1 MIRALRPL
9 PLLLFLGAIP
19 AALHAFGQNKV
30 RADAFE
36 WRVVRTPHFEIHATP
51 EGSALL
57 PRVAQILEE
66 AHARITTDLGVPTPG
81 PTPVFLYPTHNQFEQ
96 TNVVDIGEGT
106 GGVTEA
112 FKNRLL
118 IFNDGTDAWLR
129 HVLPHEFTHV
139 VEFDALYGGLWRSAR
154 FLKSP
159 FYPLWF
165 MEGLSEYESGEVDRA
180 EEDMVLRDAATR
192 GALYPLSELHGFSH
206 LKPHQVTLGYKQGGA
221 AVRFLAEEYGRDKPG
236 EFLRLMRDRFDENSI
251 LQDLTGQDFA
261 RFDSRYREW
270 LTDFYADQAAGA
282 AEPEADGERI
292 TVPDDL
298 PVFNSAP
305 ALSPD
310 GRRLAYVTDRDG
322 RHDVVLRR
330 LDTGEEFRIGG
341 LEGGR
346 TENLQSQN
354 RALAFSPDG
363 RWVAFF
369 GEKEQRD
376 FLYLYDVER
385 RRLRRTRTPLAE
397 MRSPVFSPN
406 GARLAVSALADG
418 RRDLYEISPGGR
430 VLRRLTRT
438 PEDEDHPAYSPDGRR
453 LVFSREVP
461 GAVDAPPDRQLV
473 LWDLDTGAAVNETRL
488 PGRETEPVFGPGGT
502 AVFFV
507 GEGTAAVRN
516 LYRWDPAS
524 GDVSRLTNAIGGDFS
539 PAFSRDGAVSL
550 YSAYRDQSL
559 HLYRAAPAL
568 WTRPG
573 TPILPT
579 AAAPPPPPP
588 APVGDPRPYRFK
600 ASTDLFFPVVYYS
613 SEGGL
618 FAAALWQSSEW
629 LGDHDL
635 RLVFQYASGDRLLDY
650 NAEYAYRRFRPE
662 FFLAASGQ
670 SFYNDIDRTDRERES
685 VRTVG
690 ARYPL
695 DRFHRLEG
703 AVSFLHRDRTFSLT
717 PSRDF
722 QEDENTFSTAWTR
735 DTAQGRYLGVTGG
748 SRLTLE
754 EKWTAEVLGTDR
766 RYRTHRMEHHV
777 FVPTGGESAFAF
789 RTRAGASVGREPER
803 LRLGGADRLRGYP
816 RRGDDVRSTR
826 FALVN
831 AEWRTPLMYLRGA
844 TLPVLAGVTVK
855 AIYGT
860 LFADAGLDWNHHG
873 ELRRKKWTDVRQSV
887 GAGVGFPA
895 FLFQS
900 FPLWADV
907 QAAKRTDARFWTFYL
922 SIGPTF

>member
-9 PLLLFLGAIP
+9 PLVLLLGAP
-19 AALHAFGQNKV
+19 AALPAFGQNKV
-30 RADAFE
+30 RSDSFD
-36 WRVVRTPHFEIHATP
+36 WRIVRTPHFEIHATP
-51 EGSALL
+51 EGAALL

-66 AHARITTDLGVPTPG
+66 SHARITADAGVPVPG
-81 PTPVFLYPTHNQFEQ
+81 PTPVFLYATHNEFEQ
-96 TNVVDIGEGT
+96 TNIADIGEGT

-139 VEFDALYGGLWRSAR
+139 VEFEALYGGLWRSAR
-154 FLKSP
+154 LLKSP

-165 MEGLSEYESGEVDRA
+165 MEGLSEYESSEVDRA

-192 GALYPLSELHGFSH
+192 GALYPLSELHGFNH

-236 EFLRLMRDRFDENSI
+236 EYLKLMRDRFDENSI
-251 LQDLTGQDFA
+251 LQELTGQDFA
-261 RFDSRYREW
+261 RFDARYREW
-270 LTDFYADQAAGA
+270 LTDYYAEQAIGA
-282 AEPEADGERI
+282 TEPETDGVRATPADG
-292 TVPDDL
+292 L
-298 PVFNSAP
+298 PVFNSGP

-310 GRRLAYVTDRDG
+310 GRRLAYVSDRGG
-322 RHDVVLRR
+322 RHEVIVRR
-330 LDTGEEFRIGG
+330 LDTGEEITVAG
-341 LEGGR
+341 LEGAR
-346 TENLQSQN
+346 TENLHSQN

-363 RWVAFF
+363 RWIAFF

-376 FLYLYDVER
+376 YLYLFDVER
-385 RRLRRTRTPLAE
+385 RRLRRVRAPLAE
-397 MRSPVFSPN
+397 MRSPTFSPD
-406 GARLAVSALADG
+406 GARLAVSALVVG
-418 RRDLYEISPGGR
+418 RRDLFEISRAGR
-430 VLRRLTRT
+430 VLRRLTQT
-438 PEDEDHPAYSPDGRR
+438 PEDDDQPAYSPDGRR

-461 GAVDAPPDRQLV
+461 AGVDAPPDRQLV
-473 LWDLDTGAAVNETRL
+473 LWDLEAGAAAAETRL
-488 PGRETEPVFGPGGT
+488 PGRETEPVFGPEGKD
-502 AVFFV
+502 VFFV
-507 GEGTAAVRN
+507 GEGTSAIRN
-516 LYRWDPAS
+516 LYRWNPDS
-524 GDVSRLTNAIGGDFS
+524 GAVSRLTRVVGGNFS
-539 PAFSRDGAVSL
+539 PVFSRDGGVS
-550 YSAYRDQSL
+550 YFASYRDQSM
-559 HLYRAAPAL
+559 HLYRAAPDL

-573 TPILPT
+573 EP
-579 AAAPPPPPP
+579 AASAAGAPPPPPP
-588 APVGDPRPYRFK
+588 GPVAEARPYRWK

-650 NAEYAYRRFRPE
+650 TAEYAYRRFRPE

-670 SFYNDIDRTDRERES
+670 SFYNDVDRTDREREA
-685 VRTVG
+685 VRTLG

-703 AVSFLHRDRTFSLT
+703 AVSLLHRDRTFSLS

-722 QEDENTFSTAWTR
+722 QEDENTFSAGWTR
-735 DTAQGRYLGVTGG
+735 DTAAGRYLGVTRG
-748 SRLTLE
+748 SRLSLE
-754 EKWTAEVLGTDR
+754 EKWTSGALGTDR
-766 RYRTHRMEHHV
+766 RYRTHRAEHHV
-777 FVPTGGESAFAF
+777 FFPTGGESALAF
-789 RTRAGASVGREPER
+789 RTRAGASVGHEPER

-826 FALVN
+826 FLLAN
-831 AEWRTPLMYLRGA
+831 AEWRAPLIYLRGA
-844 TLPVLAGVTVK
+844 TLPVMAGVTVK

-860 LFADAGLDWNHHG
+860 LFADAGLDWNSRR
-873 ELRRKKWTDVRQSV
+873 ELRSKGWTDVRQSV

-895 FLFQS
+895 FVFQS